1 MCTFCEHYV
10 PPDTFRATQ
19 FRDLAGLDFPFHFF
33 FVARFSFFFF
43 VSWKPASNVCSCVL
57 MCRWLAPL
65 FTYARLLVA
74 ARSYAWNS
82 KLPFDGRTFP
92 PLVRWS
98 HGHMAT
104 WSSVQMFRWSAGG
117 TNGAL
122 LAFWGVACAR
132 HFCKPYFIEFTCPQ
146 LEGSFRPCLCCNY
159 RKLSADALSVLI

>member
-1 MCTFCEHYV
+1 MCTYCEHYV

-92 PLVRWS
+92 PLVRWP
-98 HGHMAT
+98 HGRP
-104 WSSVQMFRWSAGG
+104 FRCSDGRRKERTAHCWHFE
-117 TNGAL
+117 AL
-122 LAFWGVACAR
+122 LVRGIFASHTSLNLHAPSSKGVFAPVCAAITVNSQPTLYQ
-132 HFCKPYFIEFTCPQ
+132 C
-146 LEGSFRPCLCCNY
+146 
-159 RKLSADALSVLI
+159 

>member
-98 HGHMAT
+98 HGHMVVR
-104 WSSVQMFRWSAGG
+104 SDVQMVGGRNERRIAGI
-117 TNGAL
+117 L
-122 LAFWGVACAR
+122 R
-132 HFCKPYFIEFTCPQ
+132 
-146 LEGSFRPCLCCNY
+146 RCLCEAFLQAIFHWIY
-159 RKLSADALSVLI
+159 MPPARREFSPLFVLQLP